1 MKRYARLDDG
11 SIVVR
16 RVLRPYMGDPG
27 IVGPKAR
34 WLQAG
39 LLGAGLDAG
48 APPQYIVAPHM
59 APKDDL
65 KKGGAEL
72 MVLAAIEDVPR
83 HGYDIAREIDSR
95 STGVLRF
102 HVASL
107 YPMLY
112 RLERRGWIAG
122 RWVEKSGQRRR
133 RYYKLTPE
141 GRRMLAAQRHEW
153 RTLIDALN
161 RAGGLETA

>member
-1 MKRYARLDDG
+1 
-11 SIVVR
+11 
-16 RVLRPYMGDPG
+16 
-27 IVGPKAR
+27 
-34 WLQAG
+34 
-39 LLGAGLDAG
+39 
-48 APPQYIVAPHM
+48 M

-72 MVLAAIEDVPR
+72 MVLAAIEDAPR

-95 STGVLRF
+95 SAGVLRF

-133 RYYKLTPE
+133 RYYRLTSE

>member
-1 MKRYARLDDG
+1 
-11 SIVVR
+11 
-16 RVLRPYMGDPG
+16 
-27 IVGPKAR
+27 
-34 WLQAG
+34 
-39 LLGAGLDAG
+39 
-48 APPQYIVAPHM
+48 M

-72 MVLAAIEDVPR
+72 MVLAAIEDTSR

-95 STGVLRF
+95 SAGVLRF

-133 RYYKLTPE
+133 RYYKLTSE

>member
-1 MKRYARLDDG
+1 
-11 SIVVR
+11 
-16 RVLRPYMGDPG
+16 
-27 IVGPKAR
+27 
-34 WLQAG
+34 
-39 LLGAGLDAG
+39 
-48 APPQYIVAPHM
+48 M

-72 MVLAAIEDVPR
+72 MVLAAIEQSPR

-95 STGVLRF
+95 SAGVLRF

-122 RWVEKSGQRRR
+122 RWVEKNGQRRR
-133 RYYKLTPE
+133 RYYRLTPE

-153 RTLIDALN
+153 RTLIQALN